1 VIDIK
6 IDQLNLLLLNKNQEY
21 FSLIENSL
29 KEDKS
34 IRIKLDFL
42 QDLSEALNFI
52 ENNQIDLIL
61 LDINFI
67 NGNFNESIKN
77 LLQKTP
83 DIPII
88 IITPKD
94 KEELAKEIIEK
105 GAQDYIIEEKIN
117 GFILIRVI
125 KYTLEKLAMQIQLK
139 QFKDKLNK
147 LNEILIQT
155 NKKNSIEFTESE
167 DYFKGIIDR
176 IEQKLKKS
184 EEKYHTLLETS
195 VMGLFEIDINSKAI
209 TYINPKLLEII
220 GYNKDE
226 IGKKNFL
233 YDIVDSEGLDK
244 IIGESNK
251 KDVEYRIKTKK
262 GAIKWLAG
270 RKIYDYD
277 EKGNPSKIRL
287 WVYDITEQKIYEK
300 LIFELNVNFLN
311 FTTGFRKNIELLLNT
326 CRKLLNAEVVLY
338 IFRNLEVDDKDFH
351 IITSNNEFF
360 TYREKDFRKKIFIS
374 ELFTQ
379 THYLPQFFHD
389 IDKMSLSLNDEILNK
404 YNPKS
409 GYGKLI
415 ESINNI
421 NSGICALFQNTPKI
435 TLQDQF
441 VLYSISDA
449 IEIEQR
455 RWQAQLQIEKQ
466 NKMLNEINRMKTE
479 LIRRTSHELK
489 TPLIAIKGFTDL
501 LLKMYNSELNSSLIS
516 ILEEI
521 KNGSIRLEKIINS
534 LLESSRYEKGHV
546 ELRIKENNLTSL
558 IKSCIN
564 ELKGLAELKNLIIR
578 FEIKEE
584 IKLKFDKDRIR
595 NVFSNLLLNAIKFT
609 PPNGKIN
616 INVEKKNEYYIVS
629 VKDNGIGLLK
639 NEKDKIFKQFGKIE
653 RYGKGWDIN
662 IEGYGL
668 GLYISKKIIELHGGE
683 IWVESQGRNK
693 GSTFY
698 FKLPINKK

>member
-311 FTTGFRKNIELLLNT
+311 FTTEFRKNIELLLNT

>member
-1 VIDIK
+1 MIDIK